1 MKNSMMIVFLKELK
15 DLFRD
20 KKTLIVS
27 IVVPLLIFPIM
38 FGLMGRGIEGSTK
51 KIEQN
56 LKIAVSG
63 DTSSS
68 FCSFL
73 KSQKSIKI
81 IESSDMKKDI
91 QNGKIYAGI
100 VLPDGIDKNIQAGNQ
115 PEITL
120 VYDDA
125 SQNSSTAEEVLQ
137 NMIQAYSKEV
147 VKARL
152 SAKGID
158 EKILEPVN
166 VKEDI
171 VAKQKTSTAQMLISM
186 ILPLFLIMYATS
198 SPMAAAIDLGA
209 GEKERGTLEPLL
221 TTQASRMSLLFGKFF
236 AITVMGV
243 IGVVASILGLVISF
257 KTSPGI
263 FKGASGISLSLNSL
277 WVVALFTIIL
287 VMVFAALELAV
298 SIYAR
303 SFKEAQ
309 TYVSPLTII
318 GMLGGFS
325 TYMMDIKNI
334 TPVYLNIP
342 LVNVSVILKEVI
354 SGIYNP
360 YHILIVFVWSA
371 VYITIS
377 ILFARYMFSRE
388 DVIFRT

>member
-1 MKNSMMIVFLKELK
+1 MIVFLKELK

-27 IVVPLLIFPIM
+27 IIIPLLVFPIM
-38 FGLMGRGIEGSTK
+38 FGFMGKGIEGSTK

-56 LKIAVSG
+56 LKISVSG

-68 FCSFL
+68 FYSFL
-73 KSQKSIKI
+73 KTQKNITLV
-81 IESSDMKKDI
+81 ESSVMKKDI
-91 QNGKIYAGI
+91 QDGKIYAGI
-100 VLPDGIDKNIQAGNQ
+100 TLPEGIDSNIQKGNQ
-115 PEITL
+115 SDITI

-125 SQNSSTAEEVLQ
+125 SQNSSTAEQYIQ
-137 NMIQAYSKEV
+137 NLIQAYSKEV

-158 EKILEPVN
+158 EKILEPIN

-186 ILPLFLIMYATS
+186 IMPLFLIMYATS

-243 IGVVASILGLVISF
+243 IGTLSSILGLMISF
-257 KTSPGI
+257 KTSSGI
-263 FKGASGISLSLNSL
+263 FKSDSGVSFSMS
-277 WVVALFTIIL
+277 ALPIIAIFTIIL

-303 SFKEAQ
+303 SFKESQ

-325 TYMMDIKNI
+325 TYMMDVKSI
-334 TPVYLNIP
+334 TPAYLNIP
-342 LVNVSVILKEVI
+342 IVNVSVILKEVI
-354 SGIYNP
+354 SNIYNP
-360 YHILIVFVWSA
+360 SHILIVFVWSV
-371 VYITIS
+371 VYIVIS